1 MTDVRK
7 LRNMPYLVMLRKVEK
22 RSWIHILMADS
33 AKVLCPL
40 FNKIKILQ
48 NIVILSLIVV
58 VCAGVKSTNVV
69 CLHIIIIITDLC
81 RAQN

>member
-33 AKVLCPL
+33 TKVLCPL

-69 CLHIIIIITDLC
+69 CLHIIIIITDLY